1 MSALSELKDFP
12 LDVAKVQLWVF
23 KKSLRD
29 RNPVFNGHWVETTA
43 ELDAAMRLAV
53 ANERERIT
61 EVHNYSLLAQNNE
74 GSALAI
80 DTIETHGG
88 LVVTQAA
95 AEIPAKKITKL
106 KELQNTEFYA
116 IKLLAGEKVIFA
128 IRKADGS
135 WKTRR
140 ALNLISVYFSDQ
152 QLGLVSDPGFSI
164 AKNID
169 FFIVGNEIL
178 ISSKPNFESVLNY
191 KAAYIEDF
199 QKLQIE
205 DKFKNVFTSL
215 EALLEHIGD
224 NKIQL
229 RRVSA
234 IRQKGHYKDP
244 IFMENLRKNAALF
257 KLSIEFD
264 AEGRIIPTLA
274 SCKDIMQALLDHRLQ
289 SGFSYNIYD
298 VQDTANVGT

>member
-1 MSALSELKDFP
+1 MSTLSEIKEFP
-12 LDVAKVQLWVF
+12 LNLAKVQLWVF

-29 RNPVFNGHWVETTA
+29 KKPVFNGRWVETTK
-43 ELDAAMRLAV
+43 ELDAAMRSAV

-61 EVHNYSLLAQNNE
+61 EVHDYSLLTQNNE
-74 GSALAI
+74 GSALTI

-95 AEIPAKKITKL
+95 AEIPTKKVTHL

-116 IKLLAGEKVIFA
+116 IKLVAGEKVVYA
-128 IRKADGS
+128 VRKADGS

-140 ALNLISVYFSDQ
+140 AVNLISVYFTDQ
-152 QLGLVSDPGFSI
+152 QLGLASDPGFSI
-164 AKNID
+164 ARNID
-169 FFIVGNEIL
+169 FFIVEEKIL
-178 ISSKPNFESVLNY
+178 ISSKANFESVLSY
-191 KAAYIEDF
+191 KTAYVEDF
-199 QKLQIE
+199 QKLQVE

-215 EALLEHIGD
+215 EALLEHIGE

-274 SCKDIMQALLDHRLQ
+274 SCRDIMQALLDHRLQ
-289 SGFSYNIYD
+289 SGFSNNIYD
-298 VQDTANVGT
+298 VQDAANVGT